1 MRVGGFWR
9 SIEKGRFSLVRFP
22 QEIGKLPQGLGG
34 IMNNS
39 FWYRGI
45 GIMLLAI
52 LGNYAYSFQLGIE
65 AAPASFFNTFQTPQG
80 ISYRVAL
87 ISNQTGCTQDGER
100 SVDLLLRNGMRII
113 YLLAPEHG
121 FDGMTPAG
129 KPVDN
134 GVDRR
139 TGIPIMSVY
148 GRGGDGSI
156 TGKQISADIMK
167 QVDALLYDIQDSGMR
182 HYTYISTLLC
192 ALEAAAAHNKPI
204 VIFDRP
210 NYLGP
215 NMEGPLVD
223 PAFKS
228 FISIAPI
235 PLRHGMTVAELA
247 HYFNTYVLAKP
258 AKLHII
264 RMRGYTRT
272 MNPDVLAQ
280 LSPNLPSRQSIYGYS
295 FLGILGEIQ
304 PFDVGVGTYEPFQ
317 RLMLPDSEHI
327 PQYEWSKLIA
337 LLKKYNIQATHHV
350 ASKNRQLYTGVK
362 LRIPNSARV
371 ASFALLI
378 DLIDF
383 FKKVGVNLR
392 FSKAFDKA
400 MGTDLFQKSCRGDCT
415 VLELKK
421 QVSQQLQDFLVRA
434 RGSLLYNPSPQIK

>member
-1 MRVGGFWR
+1 
-9 SIEKGRFSLVRFP
+9 
-22 QEIGKLPQGLGG
+22 
-34 IMNNS
+34 MNYS
-39 FWYRGI
+39 FWYRGTV
-45 GIMLLAI
+45 I
-52 LGNYAYSFQLGIE
+52 LFLMIQSAFIYSFQLGIE
-65 AAPASFFNTFQTPQG
+65 TATPSFFNTFHTPEG
-80 ISYRVAL
+80 VSYRVAL

-100 SVDLLLRNGMRII
+100 TVDVLLRNGMRII

-134 GVDRR
+134 GVDGR

-148 GRGGDGSI
+148 GKGGDGSI
-156 TGKQISADIMK
+156 TGKRISADIMK
-167 QVDALLYDIQDSGMR
+167 QVDALLYDIQDCGMR

-192 ALEAAAAHNKPI
+192 ALEAAAEHNKPI

-247 HYFNTYVLAKP
+247 HYFNTHVLSKP
-258 AKLHII
+258 AKLHIM

-272 MNPDVLAQ
+272 MNPDFLAQ
-280 LSPNLPSRQSIYGYS
+280 LSPNLPSRQSLYGYS

-304 PFDVGVGTYEPFQ
+304 PFDIGVGTYEAFQ
-317 RLMLPDSEHI
+317 RLMLPDSAHV
-327 PQYEWSKLIA
+327 PPYEWSKVIA
-337 LLKKYNIQATHHV
+337 LFKKHNIHATHHV

-362 LRIPNSARV
+362 LRIANSSRV
-371 ASFALLI
+371 ASFALLT
-378 DLIDF
+378 DLINF
-383 FKKVGVNLR
+383 FNRLGVELR
-392 FSKAFDKA
+392 YSKAFDKA
-400 MGTDLFQKSCRGDCT
+400 LGTDLFRKTCQGELPQ
-415 VLELKK
+415 VELKNHVAK
-421 QVSQQLQDFLVRA
+421 DLKDFLVTA
-434 RGSLLYNPSPQIK
+434 KESLLYLPTPKIKEIE